1 MSVTHRV
8 ELGLEPRNAG
18 STMIEV
24 LVSVVVVAI
33 GLLGMAS
40 LQLNSV
46 KTSFDSAGQSQA
58 SWLAQEMAE
67 RIRSNKSDAA
77 EFYIDAAA
85 NNASCGMSPS
95 VYCGLVHGVSSV
107 DSCTPEQRA
116 VFDVWDVFCN
126 VAADDELYASAADMI
141 SLSSFSIGCD
151 DSDVTD
157 SNTCSGG
164 SLIDISIEIAGRS
177 VVNEEKKNRNVQIYM
192 SL

>member
-1 MSVTHRV
+1 MSVVSRREV
-8 ELGLEPRNAG
+8 G

-40 LQLNSV
+40 LQLSSV

-67 RIRSNKSDAA
+67 RIRSNNSDAA

-85 NNASCGMSPS
+85 NNASCGISPP
-95 VYCGLVHGVSSV
+95 VYCGQVNGVSSV

-126 VAADDELYASAADMI
+126 AADDELYASTADMI

-157 SNTCSGG
+157 SNTCSSG
-164 SLIDISIEIAGRS
+164 SLIDISIETAGRS
-177 VVNEEKKNRNVQIYM
+177 VVDEEKKNRDVQIYM

>member
-1 MSVTHRV
+1 MSVINRSEV
-8 ELGLEPRNAG
+8 G

-46 KTSFDSAGQSQA
+46 KSSFDSAGQSQA

-67 RIRSNKSDAA
+67 RIRSNNSEAA
-77 EFYIDAAA
+77 AFYIDAAA
-85 NNASCGMSPS
+85 NNASCGISPS
-95 VYCGLVHGVSSV
+95 VYCGLVSGVGSV
-107 DSCTPEQRA
+107 DTCSSEQRA

-126 VAADDELYASAADMI
+126 VAEDDELYASAADMI
-141 SLSSFSIGCD
+141 SLSRFSIGCD

-157 SNTCSGG
+157 SNTCSSG
-164 SLIDISIEIAGRS
+164 SLIDISIEVAGRS
-177 VVNEEKKNRNVQIYM
+177 VVDEEKKNRDVQIYM